1 MNKISPMQL
10 MTLLI
15 CSKLFCI
22 MTYIPEKDENG
33 ALFIITELI
42 AFAVLALLLIPS
54 IAFYNKNKGEGIL
67 SIVGTKSRTLSV
79 LLSIFYLIVCLFAV
93 IRTTGDI
100 SFFMQYCFSDI
111 YTPWTVI
118 IVICAAAFYI
128 AQHPLPT
135 LARITGI
142 VVVLT
147 IIGLVLVLFGFEHHI
162 DIIEL
167 NIAVENKSEL
177 MSKSIQRILANSY
190 EMIAFVLLLGTL
202 KKQPA
207 RSAYSYLTIKT
218 IMVCITI
225 LVVTV
230 VLGDYVHLSKL
241 PFFSLSVFS
250 KTKIIE
256 HFEAFFM
263 LFWTLCAIIKITLF
277 TKCANLCI
285 SQIFPSHKHHTIGNL
300 SVLTI
305 SAAITIPLLTLEK
318 WEKIKLFNVQSAAI
332 IIGMFVIPLI
342 CLMFKGRHANLKEA

>member
-42 AFAVLALLLIPS
+42 AFALLALLVIPA
-54 IAFYNKNKGEGIL
+54 IAFYNKNKGDGIL
-67 SIVGTKSRTLSV
+67 SIAGTKSRLLSV

-100 SFFMQYCFSDI
+100 SFFMQYCFSYI
-111 YTPWTVI
+111 YTPWSVI
-118 IVICAAAFYI
+118 VVISAAAFYI

-142 VVVLT
+142 VIVLT
-147 IIGLVLVLFGFEHHI
+147 IVGLVLVLFGFEHHI

-167 NIAVENKSEL
+167 NTAVEDRSAL
-177 MSKSIQRILANSY
+177 MSKAMQRIFANSY
-190 EMIAFVLLLGTL
+190 EMIAFVLLLGSL
-202 KKQPA
+202 KTNPA
-207 RSAYSYLTIKT
+207 KSVYSYLTIKT
-218 IMVCITI
+218 IMVCVTI

-285 SQIFPSHKHHTIGNL
+285 GQLFPSHKHHTIGNL
-300 SVLTI
+300 SILSV
-305 SAAITIPLLTLEK
+305 SAAVTIPLLTLEK
-318 WEKIKLFNVQSAAI
+318 WKKIKLFNVQAFVI
-332 IIGMFVIPLI
+332 IIGMFIIPTI
-342 CLMFKGRHANLKEA
+342 CLMFKGRHSKLKEA